1 MPKVL
6 DKCKLLKLNTKK
18 NNKGMLT
25 FIENKD
31 IPFKIKRVYYLYGTD
46 KGKIRGYHKHKK
58 LIQLVICLN
67 GKIEIILSHKSERIK
82 KTISKK
88 NIGILIFNDIWR
100 EIKFLKKIQSYLF
113 WLLKNIRKKT
123 TFMKSKKKILI
134 LGGSGFIGCNLRKFF
149 SNKNI
154 DTFNID
160 LISKIS
166 TPDKYL
172 DFAVT
177 NKTLK
182 KNLAI
187 FNLTNYINLIS
198 PNYIINLAANSH
210 VDRSI
215 DTPKKII
222 KNNLN
227 IVKNILEA
235 LRNTKKKINF
245 IHIST
250 DEVFGSI
257 KKKSTNEKDY
267 LNPSSPYS
275 SSKAAAD
282 LIIESYIKTYKL
294 PCSIL
299 RLSNNYGPFQNPE
312 KFIPNS
318 IFHLIINKK
327 IPIYGNGKH
336 IREWTYRR
344 YLRSDLQIY
353 N

>member
-1 MPKVL
+1 
-6 DKCKLLKLNTKK
+6 
-18 NNKGMLT
+18 
-25 FIENKD
+25 
-31 IPFKIKRVYYLYGTD
+31 
-46 KGKIRGYHKHKK
+46 
-58 LIQLVICLN
+58 
-67 GKIEIILSHKSERIK
+67 
-82 KTISKK
+82 
-88 NIGILIFNDIWR
+88 
-100 EIKFLKKIQSYLF
+100 
-113 WLLKNIRKKT
+113 
-123 TFMKSKKKILI
+123 MKSKKKVLI

-149 SNKNI
+149 SKKKI

-172 DFAVT
+172 DFTVT

-182 KNLAI
+182 KNLVI

-215 DTPKKII
+215 DSPKQII

-227 IVKNILEA
+227 TVINILEA

-257 KKKSTNEKDY
+257 KKKYSNEKDY

-318 IFHLIINKK
+318 IFHLNKNKK

-336 IREWTYRR
+336 IREWTYVEDTCEAIYKFINNFKPFKTYNIGSSINMNNKSIAMLIIKKMKKKFKSSYKFVFDRPGHDFR
-344 YLRSDLQIY
+344 YSLNSKKFRNDYKWKPRFNIKDGLNKTLKWYSINNKWNDYFLKKITFKRLGKIK
-353 N
+353 

>member
-1 MPKVL
+1 M
-6 DKCKLLKLNTKK
+6 
-18 NNKGMLT
+18 
-25 FIENKD
+25 
-31 IPFKIKRVYYLYGTD
+31 
-46 KGKIRGYHKHKK
+46 
-58 LIQLVICLN
+58 
-67 GKIEIILSHKSERIK
+67 
-82 KTISKK
+82 
-88 NIGILIFNDIWR
+88 
-100 EIKFLKKIQSYLF
+100 F

-172 DFAVT
+172 DFAIT

-227 IVKNILEA
+227 IVINILEA

-318 IFHLIINKK
+318 IFHLIMNKK

-336 IREWTYRR
+336 IREWTYVEDTCEAIYKFIINFKPFKTYNIGSSINMNNKSIAMLIIKKMKKKFKSSYKFVFDRPGHDFR
-344 YLRSDLQIY
+344 YSLNSKKFRNDYKWRPRFNMKDGLNKTLKWYSINNKWNNYFLKKITFKRLGKIK
-353 N
+353 